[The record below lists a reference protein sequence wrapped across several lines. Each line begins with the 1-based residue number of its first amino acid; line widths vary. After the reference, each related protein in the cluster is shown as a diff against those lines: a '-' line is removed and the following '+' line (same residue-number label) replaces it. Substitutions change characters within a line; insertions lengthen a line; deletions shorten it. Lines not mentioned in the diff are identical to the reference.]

1 MKKNIVY
8 SIASA
13 SIALSFLTLMSKG
26 IGFVREM
33 MYAKTFGLSYDYDL
47 FLSST
52 ALISVINIAFI
63 FLIQHYF
70 IPAYNRLKY
79 ETPENGDDFLNYTL
93 WWSIIFGIIL
103 SIFLYLFAKPLLYYY
118 QPGIN
123 QAKLDMGIKI
133 FSIFLLTI
141 PVNNGI
147 AVISAYMQAKFRF
160 IYPAASQ
167 IMLNIIVIILVYF
180 FFNKIKIFILP
191 IGFILANVI
200 AFIILVIP
208 VLNIVRF
215 NFTKLFQ
222 WKKGIV
228 EIDKIIY
235 LFIIEFLSL
244 SYVLVDRYFIASI
257 PPGGLAAMNYAIVV
271 FALPISIISI
281 PLNTILF
288 SRFSRDYI
296 LSTSTMKSDFLKS
309 MKINNFIIMP
319 LGFIMYFWGGPFL
332 RIFFQRG
339 AFDSYSTFLTFQ
351 VLKFYTAGLV
361 FYSGYLIFVKLF
373 YSINRYRTVMWL
385 SIAAFFLKIILNII
399 FIDKYFQD
407 GMAFSTS
414 LIYLF
419 LFVAGYY
426 FLNRLYIKENV
437 FIAIYQVLYCL
448 INGFISY
455 LVATMLVSLFGPEH
469 DYLKI
474 FVSLFLFILIY
485 GLNSNIIGDKE
496 VVIIS
501 SPLYSLMKKIR
512 GLLSFGRAI

>member
-1 MKKNIVY
+1 MKISTVY

-13 SIALSFLTLMSKG
+13 SIALSSLTLLSKG
-26 IGFVREM
+26 IGFLREM
-33 MYAKTFGLSYDYDL
+33 IYARTFGLSYDYDL

-79 ETPENGDDFLNYTL
+79 ETPQNGDDFFSYTL

-103 SIFLYLFAKPLLYYY
+103 SFILFVFAKPLLYYY

-123 QAKLDMGIKI
+123 QKKLEMGIKI
-133 FSIFLLTI
+133 FTIFLFTI

-167 IMLNIIVIILVYF
+167 IILNIIVIVLVYF
-180 FFNKIKIFILP
+180 FFNKIKIIILP
-191 IGFILANVI
+191 IGFILANII
-200 AFIILVIP
+200 AFIILAIP
-208 VLNIVRF
+208 VLNIISF
-215 NFTKLFQ
+215 NITKLFRS
-222 WKKGIV
+222 KKGIA
-228 EIDKIIY
+228 EIDKILY

-244 SYVLVDRYFIASI
+244 SYVLIDRYFISSI
-257 PPGGLAAMNYAIVV
+257 PPGGLAAMNYAIVI

-296 LSTSTMKSDFLKS
+296 LSTSSMKSDFLKS
-309 MKINNFIIMP
+309 MEINNFIIVP
-319 LGFIMYFWGGPFL
+319 LGFIMYFWGGSFL
-332 RIFFQRG
+332 KIFFQRG
-339 AFDSYSTFLTFQ
+339 AFDSNSTFLTFQ
-351 VLKFYTAGLV
+351 ILKYYTAGLV

-373 YSINRYRTVMWL
+373 YSINQYKIVMWL
-385 SIAAFFLKIILNII
+385 SVAAFVLKVIFNILLV
-399 FIDKYFQD
+399 DRYFQN

-426 FLNRLYIKENV
+426 FLNRLYIKKNV

-455 LVATMLVSLFGPEH
+455 LIATMCVSSFGPKHDFVRILVSLF
-469 DYLKI
+469 I
-474 FVSLFLFILIY
+474 FILIY

-501 SPLYSLMKKIR
+501 SPLLKNIKKI
-512 GLLSFGRAI
+512 LSFSQAI

>member
-1 MKKNIVY
+1 MKSSTAY

-13 SIALSFLTLMSKG
+13 SLALSSLTLLSKG
-26 IGFVREM
+26 IGFIREM

-79 ETPENGDDFLNYTL
+79 ETPQSGDDFFSYTL
-93 WWSIIFGIIL
+93 WWAIIFGIIL
-103 SIFLYLFAKPLLYYY
+103 SFFLYVFAKPLLYYY

-123 QAKLDMGIKI
+123 QTKLEMGIKI

-167 IMLNIIVIILVYF
+167 IMLNIIVIVLVYF
-180 FFNKIKIFILP
+180 LFNKIKIFILP

-200 AFIILVIP
+200 AFIILAIP
-208 VLNIVRF
+208 VLKIINF

-228 EIDKIIY
+228 EIDKILY

-257 PPGGLAAMNYAIVV
+257 PSGGLAAMNYAIVI
-271 FALPISIISI
+271 FSLPISIISI

-296 LSTSTMKSDFLKS
+296 FSNSSMKFDFLKS
-309 MKINNFIIMP
+309 MTINNFIIMP
-319 LGFIMYFWGGPFL
+319 LGFIIYFWGGSFL

-339 AFDSYSTFLTFQ
+339 AFDSNSTFLTFQ
-351 VLKFYTAGLV
+351 VLKYYTAGLV

-373 YSINRYRTVMWL
+373 YSINQYRTVMWL
-385 SIAAFFLKIILNII
+385 SITAFFLKIILNIL
-399 FIDKYFQD
+399 FVDKYFQD

-419 LFVAGYY
+419 LFIGGYY
-426 FLNRLYIKENV
+426 FLNRLYIKENT

-455 LVATMLVSLFGPEH
+455 LVATMCISLFGPEH
-469 DYLKI
+469 DFVRI
-474 FVSLFLFILIY
+474 FASLFMFILLY
-485 GLNSNIIGDKE
+485 GLNSNIVGDKE
-496 VVIIS
+496 VIIIS
-501 SPLYSLMKKIR
+501 SPIYILLKKVK
-512 GLLSFGRAI
+512 GLLSFSQAI